1 MAKQLTFDLECR
13 DKLVSGVKKIGSA
26 VKQSLGP
33 RGLNAVLDRS
43 WGEPKVTADGATVA
57 GEVELKDHVENAAAR
72 IVRAAA
78 EKTAKEVGDGS
89 TTCTVLTEAMYL
101 EGVRAVASGNNAMLV
116 VRGMRAAA
124 DAVVEHLAKAGTK
137 LKDNEQIR
145 GVATIAANGDAELGK
160 IIADAMDKV
169 GEQGIVTVEEGKA
182 LETTLDVV
190 EGMEFD
196 RGYLSPHFVTDPDRM
211 VAELRNPYILIME
224 DKISNLGQIVPIME
238 KVLAE
243 KRPFFII
250 AEDVESEALATLV
263 VNNMRKTIQC
273 CAVKAPGYG
282 DRRKA
287 LLGDI
292 AVVTTGTVISKELGL
307 EPRGI
312 KLAHLG
318 TAKKVVVTHEDAT
331 IVEGAGKKAAIEER
345 ARQIRL
351 ELEETTSDYDREKLE
366 ERLASLVGGVAQINI
381 GGGSESEVKEKK
393 ARVESAVEATKAAV
407 ETGIVPGGGAALL
420 RAQKALDAV
429 KPESA
434 EERAGVAV
442 VKKALE
448 MPARQLAANAGHE
461 PSNVLR
467 EIRAG
472 TKLEG
477 FDLVNGER
485 VDMVK
490 SGIIDPVKV
499 VKTAFINAV
508 SAATMLLTTDAVITD
523 LPKKKSKKAGKKGA
537 HGHHHHHGP
546 HM

>member
-13 DKLVSGVKKIGSA
+13 EKLMRGVKKIGSA
-26 VKQSLGP
+26 VKSSLGP

-43 WGEPKVTADGATVA
+43 WGEPKVTGDGATVA
-57 GEVELKDHVENAAAR
+57 EEVELKDRVENAAAR

-78 EKTAKEVGDGS
+78 QKTSREVGDGS
-89 TTCTVLTEAMYL
+89 TTCTVLAEAMYL
-101 EGVRAVASGNNAMLV
+101 EGVRAATSGSNPMLL
-116 VRGMRAAA
+116 VRGLRAAV
-124 DAVVEHLAKAGTK
+124 DAVVAHIEKAGLK
-137 LKDNEQIR
+137 VKDNEQIR
-145 GVATIAANGDAELGK
+145 HVATIAANGDAELGK
-160 IIADAMDKV
+160 IIAEAMDKV
-169 GEQGIVTVEEGKA
+169 GEQGVVTVEEGKA

-196 RGYLSPHFVTDPDRM
+196 RGYLSPHFVTDQERM
-211 VAELRNPYILIME
+211 VAELREPYVLIME
-224 DKISNLGQIVPIME
+224 DKISNLSQIVPIME
-238 KVLAE
+238 KVLAA

-292 AVVTTGTVISKELGL
+292 AIVTAGTVISKDLGI

-312 KLAHLG
+312 KLSHLG
-318 TAKKVVVTHEDAT
+318 TAKKVIVTNDDTT
-331 IVEGAGKKAAIEER
+331 IVQGAGTKAAVEDR

-351 ELEETTSDYDREKLE
+351 ELDETTSDYDREKLQ

-381 GGGSESEVKEKK
+381 GGGTESEVKEKK
-393 ARVESAVEATKAAV
+393 ARAESAVEATKAAI
-407 ETGIVPGGGAALL
+407 ETGILPGGGAALL
-420 RAQKALDAV
+420 RAQKALEAV
-429 KPESA
+429 KPGSE

-442 VKKALE
+442 VRKALE
-448 MPARQLAANAGHE
+448 MPARQLAANAGCE

-472 TKLEG
+472 GKLEG
-477 FDLVNGER
+477 FDLVAEAR
-485 VDMVK
+485 ADMVK
-490 SGIIDPVKV
+490 AGIIDPVKV
-499 VKTAFINAV
+499 VTTALINAA
-508 SAATMLLTTDAVITD
+508 SAAAMLLTTDAVVTD
-523 LPKKKSKKAGKKGA
+523 IPKKKSKKGGRGRA
-537 HGHHHHHGP
+537 HHHHHHGP
-546 HM
+546 PHM